1 MIKLDSGYILP
12 GSEAI
17 VDNETANFIV
27 KVGAGII
34 IDTIDDNKPVFEAKK
49 KRK

>member
-17 VDNETANFIV
+17 VDNETASFIV

-34 IDTIDDNKPVFEAKK
+34 IDTIDDSKPVIEVK
-49 KRK
+49 KRKK